1 MDRVSAE
8 RQKNLEIAHSKL
20 QDEKVNQRAVETF
33 KRKPYE
39 TLAEYA
45 ERQVR
50 ENNPCNGC
58 FGAANGD
65 CGECDRR
72 VKK

>member
-45 ERQVR
+45 ERRVKGDT
-50 ENNPCNGC
+50 CKGC
-58 FGAANGD
+58 LGAANVD
-65 CGECDRR
+65 CGECGR
-72 VKK
+72 KGLT